1 MHQEA
6 WEPCTSDGGIAMRT
20 LQDLRYGIRVLR
32 KTAGSTAVALLTL
45 ALGIGANTAIF
56 SVVYAVLLQPLPY
69 REPDRLVSLR
79 GGESALNIADFAAQ
93 SRTVSEMGGFGE
105 WPLDLTGEGEP
116 RSIPSALVTGALF
129 ETLDAKPMLGRTLT
143 ASDDQVGGA
152 RVVVVSYGFWKSVL
166 NSNPQAVGS
175 KLTLSGVPY
184 TLAGVM
190 PPGFEMPRGGAQL
203 WVPLKVAYP
212 EAAPARGA
220 QFLYAIGRMRDH
232 VQVAAV
238 QADIDAIG
246 KRLSENYPADN
257 LDRKWYVVPVHER
270 VVGKVRRPLLILLA
284 AVGCILL
291 IACGNLAGLV
301 LAKAAA
307 RRQEIALRGA
317 LGATRFRIVRQ
328 LLSESL
334 LLSLAGGAAGIL
346 VAYLGLDLLLGM
358 KPEGVPRLE
367 NVGINLTALTFTLA
381 ISLLAG
387 ILFGL
392 VPAFQLS
399 RTSSEGLH
407 LAGRVAE
414 QAFRRSLLRRTLVVT
429 EMALA
434 LVLLTGAGL
443 LIRSF
448 WKLNSVDPGF
458 RPDHLVT
465 LSLQLPI
472 ARYSEIAK
480 QESFFAELGRRIQAV
495 PAVESAAI
503 ISELPLGGS
512 TIYHSVVVAGQLPV
526 AAGREPEAL
535 AHEISPGYFATM
547 GIPLLQGR
555 DFNLR
560 DDHNNARVAIVSQ
573 GFVRQQLKGKNPIG
587 ERIRY
592 ARAEDPNWYAIVGVA
607 ADTKHS
613 ALDADDAS
621 AIYTP
626 LTQKMQPWKRW
637 GVLVVKPKSTDP
649 SSLIPALKQQ
659 VWSLDPQ
666 LPLTE
671 AKAMDEVMASSVA
684 QRRFSMT
691 LLGLFAGCA
700 LLLAIVGIYGV
711 LSHLVTQ
718 RTREIGIRMA
728 LGAQRSD
735 LLIQI
740 VSEGSKLVLAGTV
753 GGIVGSFV
761 VMRLLSALLFE
772 IKPTDPLTFILTAG
786 LLAVTAMLA
795 SYLPAR
801 RASRIDPILALHYE

>member
-1 MHQEA
+1 
-6 WEPCTSDGGIAMRT
+6 MRSL
-20 LQDLRYGIRVLR
+20 LQDMRYAVRVLG
-32 KTAGSTAVALLTL
+32 KSAGSTTVALLTL
-45 ALGIGANTAIF
+45 ALAIGANTAIF

-69 REPDRLVSLR
+69 REPDRLVTLR
-79 GGESALNIADFAAQ
+79 GGESALNLADFAAE
-93 SRTVSEMGGFGE
+93 SHTLSEMGGFGE
-105 WPLDLTGEGEP
+105 WPLDLTGAGEP
-116 RSIPSALVTGALF
+116 RSIPSALITGALF
-129 ETLDAKPMLGRTLT
+129 ETLGTKPMLGRTLT
-143 ASDDQVGGA
+143 AADDQIGGA
-152 RVVVVSYGFWKSVL
+152 RLVVASYGFWQSTL

-184 TLAGVM
+184 TLVGVM
-190 PPGFEMPRGGAQL
+190 PPGFGLPRGTTQL

-212 EAAPARGA
+212 EAAPARNA
-220 QFLYAIGRMRDH
+220 QFLYGIGRMRDH
-232 VQVAAV
+232 VQLAAV
-238 QADIDAIG
+238 QAEVDAIG

-257 LDRKWYVVPVHER
+257 LDRKWHVVSLQER
-270 VVGKVRRPLLILLA
+270 VVGKVRLPLLILLA
-284 AVGCILL
+284 SVACILL

-301 LAKAAA
+301 LAKAVG
-307 RRQEIALRGA
+307 RRQEIAVRGA

-334 LLSLAGGAAGIL
+334 LLSLAGGAAGVL
-346 VAYLGLDLLLGM
+346 VACLGLDLLLAM
-358 KPEGVPRLE
+358 KPEDVPRLE
-367 NVGINLTALTFTLA
+367 NVGINSTALLFTLG

-392 VPAFQLS
+392 APAFQLS
-399 RTSSEGLH
+399 RSSSDGLN
-407 LAGRVAE
+407 LAGRVA
-414 QAFRRSLLRRTLVVT
+414 QQGFRRSLLRRMLVVA
-429 EMALA
+429 EIAMA

-443 LIRSF
+443 LTRSF
-448 WKLNSVDPGF
+448 WKLSNVDPGF
-458 RPDHLVT
+458 HPDHLVT
-465 LSLQLPI
+465 LSMQLPVARYGEI
-472 ARYSEIAK
+472 AR
-480 QESFFAELGRRIQAV
+480 QESFFAALDRRVLTV
-495 PAVESAAI
+495 PGVESAAI

-512 TIYHSVVVAGQLPV
+512 SLYHNVVVASQGPV
-526 AAGREPEAL
+526 AAGKEPEAL

-547 GIPLLQGR
+547 GIALLQGR

-560 DDHNNARVAIVSQ
+560 DDHNHARVAIVSQ
-573 GFVRQQLKGKNPIG
+573 GFVREQFKGKNPIG

-592 ARAEDPNWYAIVGVA
+592 SHAEDPSWYTIVGVA

-613 ALDADDAS
+613 ALDADDNS

-637 GVLVVKPKSTDP
+637 GVVVVKPKSSDTA
-649 SSLIPALKQQ
+649 SLIPALKQQ

-671 AKAMDEVMASSVA
+671 AKTMDEVMASSVA

-700 LLLAIVGIYGV
+700 LSLAIVGIYGV
-711 LSHLVTQ
+711 LSYLVTQ

-735 LLIQI
+735 LLREIAG
-740 VSEGSKLVLAGTV
+740 EGGKLVLLGIAG
-753 GGIVGSFV
+753 GMVGSFM
-761 VMRLLSALLFE
+761 VMRVLNALLFE

-786 LLAVTAMLA
+786 LLAAIAMLA

-801 RASRIDPILALHYE
+801 RASRIDPMTALHYE